1 MRTLVMTLAFALA
14 AFGQRHKLEEVDAE
28 KPEGKLLQQCMQ
40 ENDAAKKAALMEEF
54 TGQFPKAEQ
63 MPWVL
68 EQLQAYYVKAAQ
80 PDQII
85 SAGDRLLAVDPDDPE
100 AALQALKAAEAKKDV
115 ALIQK
120 FSDRTFANATK
131 MASAPQPKEA
141 DRVDSW
147 KQEVDYAKQVATYAD
162 YALFRAAVESRDPKA
177 TIAVGE
183 TLMQRSPGS
192 EYAAKTRE
200 PLFLAYRQT
209 GANDKALALAEKALE
224 TDQTNE
230 DMLLVVANSYLEQKK
245 NPEKLHT
252 YSAKLVEVMNAKP
265 KPQGTSDTD
274 WTVRKNLIVGLAHY
288 ISGKQYFT
296 DKKYA
301 PSEQELR
308 LALPL
313 VESNASLKPET
324 LFMLG
329 LDEFNMEKIQDAAN
343 YFRACSVLKS
353 PVQAEATK
361 NLARIKR
368 DYQGVK

>member
-1 MRTLVMTLAFALA
+1 MRALVVLIAFTLA
-14 AFGQRHKLEEVDAE
+14 AFAQRHKLDEVDAE

-54 TGQFPKAEQ
+54 AGQFPKAEQ
-63 MPWVL
+63 TAWVL
-68 EQLQAYYVKAAQ
+68 EQLQAFYVKAGQ

-85 SAGDRLLAVDPDDPE
+85 SAGDRLLALDPDDPE
-100 AALQALKAAEAKKDV
+100 AALQALKAAEAKKEV
-115 ALIQK
+115 ALILK
-120 FSDRTFANATK
+120 FSDKTYGNATK

-141 DRVDSW
+141 DQVESW
-147 KQEVDYAKQVATYAD
+147 KQGVDYAKQVATYAD
-162 YALFRAAVESRDPKA
+162 YSLFRAAVESRDPKL
-177 TIAVGE
+177 TIDVGE
-183 TLMQRSPGS
+183 KLLQRSPAS
-192 EYAAKTRE
+192 EYAAKTRD

-209 GANDKALALAEKALE
+209 NANDKALVLAEKVLE
-224 TDQTNE
+224 TEQTNE
-230 DMLLVVANSYLEQKK
+230 DMLLVTANSYLEQKK
-245 NPEKLHT
+245 NPEKLHV

-265 KPQGTSDTD
+265 KPEGSSDAD
-274 WTVRKNLIVGLAHY
+274 WTARKNLITGLAHY

-296 DKKYA
+296 DKKYG

-313 VESNASLKPET
+313 VETNASLKPET

-329 LDEFNMEKIQDAAN
+329 LDEFNLEKIQDAAN
-343 YFRACSVLKS
+343 YFRACSALKS
-353 PVQAEATK
+353 PLQAEATK